1 MDEARDG
8 GAPVVEAEIA
18 RLAALVKRSRCQLVD
33 AIETLADGFVLYDED
48 DRLVL
53 CNDRYRDLYAL
64 SAAALVPGA
73 RFEDILRYGL
83 ERGQYADAVGREEA
97 WLAER
102 LRAHRQ
108 PASTIEQR
116 LSSGRYLRIIERTTP
131 DGGRVGLRIDIT
143 ELQQQKQR
151 LADIIAGTNI
161 GTWEWNVQTGETRF
175 NERWAEIIGLTL
187 ADLSPTTIET
197 WKRYCHPEDLARSTA
212 ALERHFAGE
221 APFYECEVRMRHE
234 AGHWVW
240 VLDRG
245 RVASW
250 TPDGQPEWM
259 SGTHQDISRQKAT
272 EAELA
277 ASTDRLDQLL
287 GSAPA
292 LLYAADAKTWQP
304 TFVSGN
310 CLEFFGY
317 TAAEILA
324 LPTWWSDHL
333 HPEDRQQAIAEA
345 TAWFAAGAPE
355 ALRHSYRLRRADGRY
370 VWVEDQLRALRDA
383 AGEITEL
390 VGSHIDITE
399 RKRLEQSLEA
409 EHAFLD
415 RIMAT
420 SVSAIVVLDE
430 AGAILFANTEAERV
444 LGIDARRIGGRHD
457 DDPAWRITGGDGEPL
472 AASALPFARVMASG
486 RAVEDVRHEIEWP
499 DGTRRILSVNAAP
512 LPASP
517 DSTARVVCSVTDIT
531 DRITAEKTLHRQE
544 ALLRG
549 LFELCPVGIA
559 LNDYATGKFL
569 DVNAALL
576 APTGYT
582 KEEFL
587 ELSYFDVTPEEYHRL
602 EVAERESLA
611 RHGRY
616 GPFEKTYRR
625 KDGSRYPVLLNGIMI
640 EDQDGTPLI
649 WSIIED
655 ISERKA
661 NEARMLLDAHHDH
674 LTGLANRRLFGD
686 RLASATERARRS
698 RNPGAVLM
706 LDLDHF
712 KPINDSLGHAA
723 GDAILIEAARRLVA
737 CTRKTDTVARFG
749 GDEFVILLDNIGAAA
764 DVGAIARKMQEALL
778 QPFHVEG
785 KGVRLG
791 LTIGICRFPDDSD
804 EPEQIVRF
812 ADTAMYTAKRSGRNA
827 IQFHAP
833 ERHDPPL
840 AIQGR
845 PLAAR
850 ETAAREAPT
859 REAVQTATDRS
870 G

>member
-1 MDEARDG
+1 MDEAEIDRLQ
-8 GAPVVEAEIA
+8 ALAE
-18 RLAALVKRSRCQLVD
+18 RSRRQLVD

-53 CNDRYRDLYAL
+53 CNERYRELYAL
-64 SAAALVPGA
+64 SAPVLVAGA
-73 RFEDILRYGL
+73 RFEDVLRYGL

-97 WLAER
+97 WLVER

-108 PASTIEQR
+108 AASMIEQR

-143 ELQQQKQR
+143 ELVQQKQR

-161 GTWEWNVQTGETRF
+161 GTWEWNVHTGETRF
-175 NERWAEIIGLTL
+175 NQRWAEIIGLTL
-187 ADLSPTTIET
+187 DDISPTTIGT
-197 WKRYCHPEDLARSTA
+197 WMRFCHPDDLARSNA

-221 APFYECEVRMRHE
+221 APFYECEARMRHK

-250 TPDGQPEWM
+250 TEDGKPEWV
-259 SGTHQDISRQKAT
+259 SGTHQDITEQKTAQARL
-272 EAELA
+272 EA
-277 ASTDRLDQLL
+277 SHDRLDQLL
-287 GSAPA
+287 QSAPA
-292 LLYAADAKTWQP
+292 MIWAADAKTWQP
-304 TFVSGN
+304 TYVSGN
-310 CLEFFGY
+310 CVDFFGY

-324 LPTWWSDHL
+324 SPTWWQDHL
-333 HPEDRQQAIAEA
+333 HPDDRERAIQSGLDWFSSGAQA
-345 TAWFAAGAPE
+345 P
-355 ALRHSYRLRRADGRY
+355 LRHTYRIRHADGRFI
-370 VWVEDQLRALRDA
+370 WVMDQLRALRDA

-420 SVSAIVVLDE
+420 SVSAIVVLDD
-430 AGAILFANTEAERV
+430 AGAILFTNNEAERV
-444 LGIDARRIGGRHD
+444 LGISPRRVGQRRY
-457 DDPAWRITGGDGEPL
+457 DDPAWRITDIDGEPL
-472 AASALPFARVMASG
+472 PSAALPFARVMASG
-486 RAVEDVRHEIEWP
+486 QSVEDLRHAIEWP
-499 DGTRRILSVNAAP
+499 DGSRRILSINAAP

-517 DSTARVVCSVTDIT
+517 DSAARVVCSVTDIT
-531 DRITAEKTLHRQE
+531 DRVAAEKTLHRQE

-569 DVNAALL
+569 DANAALL

-602 EVAERESLA
+602 EVPERRSLLT
-611 RHGRY
+611 HGRY
-616 GPFEKTYRR
+616 GPFEKEYTR
-625 KDGSRYPVLLNGIMI
+625 KDGSRYPVLLNGILV

-661 NEARMLLDAHHDH
+661 NEARMLLEAHHDH

-686 RLASATERARRS
+686 RLASAVERARRGHAT
-698 RNPGAVLM
+698 GAVLM

-712 KPINDSLGHAA
+712 KPINDTLGHSA
-723 GDAILIEAARRLVA
+723 GDAILIEAASRLA
-737 CTRKTDTVARFG
+737 TCTRKTDTVARFG
-749 GDEFVILLDNIGAAA
+749 GDEFVILLDDIRAAA
-764 DVGAIARKMQEALL
+764 DVEAIAQKMRRALE
-778 QPFHVEG
+778 QPFLVEG
-785 KGVRLG
+785 ERVRLG

-804 EPEQIVRF
+804 DPDEIVRM
-812 ADTAMYTAKRSGRNA
+812 ADTAMYEAKRAGRNA
-827 IQFHAP
+827 IRFHAP
-833 ERHDPPL
+833 GCCASALPAGSPPAHPRGPAA
-840 AIQGR
+840 AIADR
-845 PLAAR
+845 P
-850 ETAAREAPT
+850 
-859 REAVQTATDRS
+859 V
-870 G
+870 